1 MANSNSRRERKRL
14 ESEINIAKNQ
24 IAERQKEIDTVAFT
38 NLQLIQDREL
48 LLSVYDPESYEHMK
62 NKRAAYRQITLEQ
75 ERKTEQL
82 NKILLC
88 IGIGVVVAV
97 VLFVALYVLFAM
109 G

>member
-1 MANSNSRRERKRL
+1 
-14 ESEINIAKNQ
+14 
-24 IAERQKEIDTVAFT
+24 
-38 NLQLIQDREL
+38 
-48 LLSVYDPESYEHMK
+48 MK

>member
-1 MANSNSRRERKRL
+1 
-14 ESEINIAKNQ
+14 
-24 IAERQKEIDTVAFT
+24 
-38 NLQLIQDREL
+38 
-48 LLSVYDPESYEHMK
+48 MK

-88 IGIGVVVAV
+88 IGIGVVVTVA
-97 VLFVALYVLFAM
+97 LFVALYVLFAI

>member
-1 MANSNSRRERKRL
+1 
-14 ESEINIAKNQ
+14 
-24 IAERQKEIDTVAFT
+24 
-38 NLQLIQDREL
+38 
-48 LLSVYDPESYEHMK
+48 MK
-62 NKRAAYRQITLEQ
+62 NKRAAYRQITLKQ

-109 G
+109 S